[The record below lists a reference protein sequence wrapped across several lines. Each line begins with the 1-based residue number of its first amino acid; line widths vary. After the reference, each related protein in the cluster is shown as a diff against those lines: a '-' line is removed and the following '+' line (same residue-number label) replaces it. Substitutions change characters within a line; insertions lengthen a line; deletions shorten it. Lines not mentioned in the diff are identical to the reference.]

1 VTDDDAADR
10 AREAFTGHFGR
21 APEGVW
27 AAPGRV
33 NVIGEHTDYNGGFV
47 LPIALPHTTRAA
59 VARRSD
65 RRLAL
70 VSLQSDDGPVELSLD
85 QLRPGTPKGWAAY
98 PAGVVAELLDV
109 VTAAGGVSVL
119 VDGDVPAGAGL
130 SSSAALEC
138 AVALAL
144 RDLLELD
151 LDRAGL
157 VDVTRRAENDH
168 VGAPT
173 GILDQSAS
181 LLCTAGHALFLDTR
195 DRRTEQVPLDLAAAG
210 LALLVVDSG
219 ETHDHAEGGY
229 GDRRREC
236 EQAAA
241 RLGVGLL
248 REVSDVAALAPLDDG
263 TAAGAVLLR
272 RARHVVTEDARV
284 LEVVAVLRE
293 GRDPRDVGPVLTAGH
308 ASLRDDFEISTPLL
322 DATVEAALAAGAHG
336 ARMVGGGF
344 GGSAIALVEADAVD
358 RVRAA
363 VTAAY
368 RGRGVAGPRT
378 FVAVPS
384 AGARRL
390 HKDPPAPH
398 RSQARGG
405 PLQEG
410 RRAR

>member
-1 VTDDDAADR
+1 MVTRDDEAAARAAD
-10 AREAFTGHFGR
+10 AFAERFGR

-59 VARRSD
+59 VARRD
-65 RRLAL
+65 DGRLVARSL
-70 VSLQSDDGPVELSLD
+70 QHPDDDADVSLAELT
-85 QLRPGTPKGWAAY
+85 PGTPSGWAGY
-98 PAGVVAELLDV
+98 VAGVVHELSGHV
-109 VTAAGGVSVL
+109 PGGLSVL

-144 RDLLELD
+144 RDLLDLD
-151 LDRAGL
+151 LGPDDL
-157 VDVTRRAENDH
+157 VDVARRAENDF

-173 GILDQSAS
+173 GLLDQSAS
-181 LLCTAGHALFLDTR
+181 VLCEAGAALFLDTR
-195 DRRTEQVPLDLAAAG
+195 DRSTEQVPFDLAATG

-219 ETHDHAEGGY
+219 VTHDHAESGY

-236 EQAAA
+236 EQAAE
-241 RLGVGLL
+241 RLGVDLL
-248 REVSDVAALAPLDDG
+248 RDVADVAALDVLADG
-263 TAAGAVLLR
+263 TPEGEVLHR

-284 LEVVAVLRE
+284 LRVVEALRSGE
-293 GRDPRDVGPVLTAGH
+293 DPRAIGALLTEGH
-308 ASLRDDFEISTPLL
+308 ASLRDDFEVSVPLL
-322 DATVEAALAAGAHG
+322 DACVDAALEAGAHG

-344 GGSAIALVEADAVD
+344 GGSALALVGADAVD
-358 RVRAA
+358 DVTSA
-363 VTAAY
+363 VTARFA
-368 RGRGVAGPRT
+368 REGAPAPRS

-390 HKDPPAPH
+390 A
-398 RSQARGG
+398 
-405 PLQEG
+405 
-410 RRAR
+410 

>member
-1 VTDDDAADR
+1 VSAER
-10 AREAFTGHFGR
+10 ARAAFVARFG
-21 APEGVW
+21 AEPDGVW

-47 LPIALPHTTRAA
+47 LPVALPHTTRAA
-59 VARRSD
+59 VGRRTD
-65 RRLAL
+65 GRLAL
-70 VSLQSDDGPVELSLD
+70 VSLQSPDGDAELAVRELAPG
-85 QLRPGTPKGWAAY
+85 RPPGWGSY
-98 PAGVVAELLDV
+98 PAGVVAEFADR
-109 VTAAGGVSVL
+109 AGGGLSIV

-138 AVALAL
+138 AVAVAL
-144 RDLLELD
+144 RDLLAPD
-151 LDRAGL
+151 LTAGQL
-157 VDVTRRAENDH
+157 VDLAQHAENAY

-181 LLCTAGHALFLDTR
+181 LLCEAGHALFLDTR

-248 REVSDVAALAPLDDG
+248 REVPDVAALAPLDDG
-263 TAAGAVLLR
+263 TAEGAVLLR
-272 RARHVVTEDARV
+272 RARHIVTEDARV
-284 LEVVAVLRE
+284 LEVVAALRG
-293 GRDPRDVGPVLTAGH
+293 GRDPREIGPVLTAGH

-322 DATVEAALAAGAHG
+322 DATVEAALDAGAHG

-344 GGSAIALVEADAVD
+344 GGSAIALVEADALD
-358 RVRAA
+358 RVRTA
-363 VTAAY
+363 VAAAY
-368 RGRGVAGPRT
+368 RALGRPEPRT

-384 AGARRL
+384 AGARRV
-390 HKDPPAPH
+390 
-398 RSQARGG
+398 R
-405 PLQEG
+405 
-410 RRAR
+410 